1 MRTVVA
7 SQKQQTRRQVLSQW
21 RFAGILTIAAFEEC
35 FAGSIDKDFHIALID
50 KGMNADIGVD
60 FAHARTR
67 IINIAEGIADGIFDF
82 QTDKIQAFH
91 IGALAFDFDF
101 EGLLQL
107 KPTCPMQISCQFV
120 DILFIAITA
129 FGQTQQNTAGNARMQ
144 VDAIHLLHRA
154 FTCHTAVNSADILTC
169 HVFEFLR
176 QRRFQTARTSD
187 KK

>member
-1 MRTVVA
+1 
-7 SQKQQTRRQVLSQW
+7 
-21 RFAGILTIAAFEEC
+21 
-35 FAGSIDKDFHIALID
+35 
-50 KGMNADIGVD
+50 MNADIGVD

-91 IGALAFDFDF
+91 IGTFAFDFNF
-101 EGLLQL
+101 KGLLQL

-120 DILFIAITA
+120 DIVFVTITT
-129 FGQTQQNTAGNARMQ
+129 FGQAQQNAAGNARMQ
-144 VDAIHLLHRA
+144 VDTIHLFHCA
-154 FTCHTAVNSADILTC
+154 FTCHTAVNSADIPTC
-169 HVFEFLR
+169 HAFEFLR